1 MAPEPATGPDAPWY
15 QKFGLPNEGAIKA
28 AETVRLRAVTGVRDH
43 HREVCDDELASLRR
57 SFSDWR
63 EARTPSQIVG
73 LPRRGRPTRTEAELK
88 VLVLLLC
95 CWSVHRRRVRGSH
108 VTFAGIQ
115 GGVPKEAPYSKAGYG
130 HAGF

>member
-1 MAPEPATGPDAPWY
+1 MVPEPATGPDAPWY

-28 AETVRLRAVTGVRDH
+28 AETVRLRAVTAVRDH

-73 LPRRGRPTRTEAELK
+73 LPRRGRLTRTDAELK

-108 VTFAGIQ
+108 VTFPGSQ
-115 GGVPKEAPYSKAGYG
+115 GGGGQEAPCQQGDCQ
-130 HAGF
+130 HVPF